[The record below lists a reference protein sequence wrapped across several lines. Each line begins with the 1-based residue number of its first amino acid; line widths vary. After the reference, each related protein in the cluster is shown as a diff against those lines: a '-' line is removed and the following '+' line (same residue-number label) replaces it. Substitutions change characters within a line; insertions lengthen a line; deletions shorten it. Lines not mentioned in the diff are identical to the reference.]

1 MSQER
6 MSKRMRLRAAALE
19 YARAHQPNQET
30 DHNIEK
36 LLEAG
41 EKLEQAAVDYVRIKD
56 RLDGTYG
63 PG

>member
-19 YARAHQPNQET
+19 YARVTQRNDEEFGFENKQM
-30 DHNIEK
+30 
-36 LLEAG
+36 EAG

-56 RLDGTYG
+56 QLDGTSG
-63 PG
+63 LG